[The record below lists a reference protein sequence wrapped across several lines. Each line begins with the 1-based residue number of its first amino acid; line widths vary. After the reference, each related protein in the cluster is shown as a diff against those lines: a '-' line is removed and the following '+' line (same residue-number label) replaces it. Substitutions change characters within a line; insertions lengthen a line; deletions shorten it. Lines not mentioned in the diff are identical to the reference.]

1 MYRQLDPAQ
10 IIATARTLS
19 NRIADRFPGSGLSR
33 VSIELLDVARESH
46 ASIERTSRPYWP
58 LRLLAFSGLV
68 LLIAIVATALS
79 SIPLRGSTGGWVELA
94 QGVEAVVNEVVFLAI
109 AVFFLFTLE
118 SRRRR
123 RRALRA
129 IHELRS
135 IAHIVDMHQL
145 TKDPDAVMAPERAT
159 QSSPE
164 RRRMTRFELSRYLD
178 YCSELLSITSKLAAL
193 HAQHVQDPVVLDAVN
208 GIQNLTHGLSGKI
221 WQKILILDSPARVER
236 DERALTADASSR
248 DVRRP

>member
-1 MYRQLDPAQ
+1 MYRQLDPAL
-10 IIATARTLS
+10 IIATVQALS
-19 NRIADRFPGSGLSR
+19 KRIADRFPGSGLSQ
-33 VSIELLDVARESH
+33 VSVELLDVARESQ

-58 LRLLAFSGLV
+58 LRLLAFTGLV
-68 LLIAIVATALS
+68 LLIAIVATAVVTVAR
-79 SIPLRGSTGGWVELA
+79 RGAPGAWSDLVQA
-94 QGVEAVVNEVVFLAI
+94 IEAIVNELVFLGI

-123 RRALRA
+123 ALALRA

-145 TKDPDAVMAPERAT
+145 TKDPDAVMAPEQAT
-159 QSSPE
+159 PASPQ

-193 HAQHVQDPVVLDAVN
+193 YAQHVQDPVVLDAVN

-221 WQKILILDSPARVER
+221 WQKILILDTPARVER
-236 DERALTADASSR
+236 DDHP
-248 DVRRP
+248 D

>member
-1 MYRQLDPAQ
+1 M
-10 IIATARTLS
+10 
-19 NRIADRFPGSGLSR
+19 
-33 VSIELLDVARESH
+33 ARESQ

-58 LRLLAFSGLV
+58 LRLLACSGLV
-68 LLIAIVATALS
+68 LLIAIVVTAVSTIPRRGATVS
-79 SIPLRGSTGGWVELA
+79 WTDLA
-94 QGVEAVVNEVVFLAI
+94 QGIEAIVNEVVFLAI

-123 RRALRA
+123 MQALRA

-145 TKDPDAVMAPERAT
+145 TKDPDAVMAPEHAT
-159 QSSPE
+159 PSSP
-164 RRRMTRFELSRYLD
+164 RRSMTRFELSRYLD

-221 WQKILILDSPARVER
+221 WQKIMILDSP
-236 DERALTADASSR
+236 SSR
-248 DVRRP
+248 QNL